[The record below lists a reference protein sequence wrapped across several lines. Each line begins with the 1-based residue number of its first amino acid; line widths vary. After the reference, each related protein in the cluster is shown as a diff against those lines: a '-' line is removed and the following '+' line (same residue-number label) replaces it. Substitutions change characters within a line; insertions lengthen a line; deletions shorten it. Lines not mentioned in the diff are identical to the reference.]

1 MPAEAKTRTRALP
14 ALLDLFSSSF
24 RASSWVRA
32 HAVLVSAF
40 FENGALVWIV
50 GGLLLFGGLLIV
62 AHHQYWSSA
71 AAILISLFGWFL
83 ALRGL
88 RC

>member
-1 MPAEAKTRTRALP
+1 MPAEAKTRTQAFARVIGPFLVIVP
-14 ALLDLFSSSF
+14 GIIV
-24 RASSWVRA
+24 VRA